1 MEYSLER
8 DSMTLDSQVSLVSKV
23 WFLCETVRAPV
34 HLLLPDQKEI
44 PFYLNKNTKF
54 STKKW
59 ELANVDSLDNITETS
74 KSKRSPRRRKVKLA
88 SLLPAVRKTIGK
100 ELWV

>member
-1 MEYSLER
+1 
-8 DSMTLDSQVSLVSKV
+8 MTIDSQVSLVSKV

-34 HLLLPDQKEI
+34 QLLLPDQKEI

-59 ELANVDSLDNITETS
+59 ELSNVDSLNNITESS
-74 KSKRSPRRRKVKLA
+74 KSKRSPRRRKIKFA
-88 SLLPAVRKTIGK
+88 SLLPAVRRTIGK
-100 ELWV
+100 EQ